1 MKSRMH
7 MASRPA
13 RAQRGAALV
22 VGLILLLVL
31 TMLAVA
37 SMSGATLGLQMT
49 VNAQSAANAFQAAE
63 RGVDVAMQTTWLD
76 TSTAVVDDVEQDI
89 ADTSDRFLYEVR
101 FNQNNGVTNPPPE
114 EGSGYSMFEG
124 GGFKAFHFDV
134 VATGESVRGASVTTT
149 QSFYKVVA
157 SGS

>member
-1 MKSRMH
+1 MKQRTF
-7 MASRPA
+7 AIAKPP

-31 TMLAVA
+31 TLLAVA

-49 VNAQSAANAFQAAE
+49 VNAQSNASAFQAAE
-63 RGVDVAMQTTWLD
+63 RGVDVAIQNTWLD
-76 TSTAVVDDVEQDI
+76 TSTAVVADVARDI
-89 ADTSDRFLYEVR
+89 ADTNDRFVYEVR
-101 FNQNNGVTNPPPE
+101 FNEENGVTNPPPE

-157 SGS
+157 TGS

>member
-1 MKSRMH
+1 MNKRIRTLGRSTR
-7 MASRPA
+7 S
-13 RAQRGAALV
+13 QRGAALV

-49 VNAQSAANAFQAAE
+49 VNAQSSTNAFQAAE

-76 TSTAVVDDVEQDI
+76 TANAVVADVDRDI
-89 ADTSDRFLYEVR
+89 ADTNDRFLYEVR
-101 FNQNNGVTNPPPE
+101 FDRDNGITNPPPE
-114 EGSGYSMFEG
+114 EGSGYSTFIG
-124 GGFKAFHFDV
+124 GGFQAFHFDV
-134 VATGESVRGASVTTT
+134 VATGASTRGASVTTT